1 MRAGHLGA
9 ELRGADLVEVRW
21 GALEIVSAVQVTVRD
36 ERWGTVRPTVRRAE
50 VREDAEGFRVDIE
63 ATHGDDFS
71 WRGTVTGSA
80 DGTLDIDVDGMA
92 ERDFVYRRIGICV
105 LHPWE
110 TYVGARFEAD
120 GVGARTAGTFPRE
133 IAPQPL
139 VDGQYRAMVPAFAQL
154 EVAFD
159 HGTRVDFTF
168 SGEADGWELEDQRNW
183 TDASFKTYPT
193 PLRRSVPRT
202 LHRGERLRQ
211 TLRIRIVGDATAP
224 EPDDG
229 PVVLQMGDP
238 GERTAPSVGLTAPLG
253 TDVDLSRIRAL
264 SPAHLRVVADVAGD
278 LEVLSRA
285 AALATDAGVPLEV
298 ALLLDDDEDGGRLA
312 RVVRALGDPPIVRF
326 MLLRRSGATAGGAFV
341 SRLRPHLGQLA
352 SAPMGGGTASHF
364 SELNRAEPDPS
375 GLDALAFAVSPQ
387 VHEADDASIMRTLE
401 IQPQVGA
408 RVRHLAAGA
417 EVVISPLTL
426 AAHDPAAPDDAI
438 DARVGSDLAAAWT
451 VGSVCGLATV
461 GVGSLTL
468 HECADLT
475 VLASAP
481 LARAFKLLSMRTGRK
496 LDALEISDRRR
507 VSALGTE
514 SMPLLLANLTPYP
527 QEVRVEWTNAG
538 SRVLRPY
545 EVAEVD
551 RSPR

>member
-1 MRAGHLGA
+1 
-9 ELRGADLVEVRW
+9 
-21 GALEIVSAVQVTVRD
+21 
-36 ERWGTVRPTVRRAE
+36 
-50 VREDAEGFRVDIE
+50 
-63 ATHGDDFS
+63 
-71 WRGTVTGSA
+71 
-80 DGTLDIDVDGMA
+80 
-92 ERDFVYRRIGICV
+92 
-105 LHPWE
+105 
-110 TYVGARFEAD
+110 
-120 GVGARTAGTFPRE
+120 
-133 IAPQPL
+133 
-139 VDGQYRAMVPAFAQL
+139 
-154 EVAFD
+154 
-159 HGTRVDFTF
+159 
-168 SGEADGWELEDQRNW
+168 
-183 TDASFKTYPT
+183 
-193 PLRRSVPRT
+193 
-202 LHRGERLRQ
+202 
-211 TLRIRIVGDATAP
+211 
-224 EPDDG
+224 
-229 PVVLQMGDP
+229 
-238 GERTAPSVGLTAPLG
+238 
-253 TDVDLSRIRAL
+253 VDLSRIRAL

-285 AALATDAGVPLEV
+285 AALATDADVPLEV

-312 RVVRALGDPPIVRF
+312 RVVRALGDPPIARF

-352 SAPMGGGTASHF
+352 SAPVGGGTASHF

-387 VHEADDASIMRTLE
+387 VHEVDDASIMRTLE

-417 EVVISPLTL
+417 DVVISPLTL

-451 VGSVCGLATV
+451 VGSVCALATV

-507 VSALGTE
+507 VSALATE
-514 SMPLLLANLTPYP
+514 SMPLLLANLTPHP